1 MLLGHPGVYHWTE
14 MRAKMRIM
22 GFRAEAVKPLNEAAA
37 AELGA
42 ELLGEAIIF
51 VTACS
56 CLMLE
61 YWRQQSHRRRKKQ
74 QQRLSWDALQEE
86 VGQLALG
93 LEALQAEVRAA
104 ASRASLEELR
114 AELREVQVQLCNP
127 DPEPAPPE

>member
-1 MLLGHPGVYHWTE
+1 